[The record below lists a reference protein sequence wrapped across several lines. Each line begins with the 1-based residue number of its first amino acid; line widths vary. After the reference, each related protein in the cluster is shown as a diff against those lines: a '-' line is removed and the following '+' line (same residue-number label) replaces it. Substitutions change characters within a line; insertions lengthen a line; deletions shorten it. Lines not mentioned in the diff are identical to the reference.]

1 MSGAAP
7 AARSDGH
14 QANRGLGWY
23 WRRLRVMSVPEI
35 SHRLLRAADLA
46 YLRVLPVR
54 TRVHAD
60 LPAFCVTTHR
70 FLPAPV
76 TDTARLESARQHLL
90 SGGLATRHVGWQWS
104 EDPDIWHRDPD
115 TGFVWPRR
123 FFGGIDYRPGNP
135 VGDIRL
141 LWEPARLQQ
150 TLDLASLA
158 DHHPGTLRPVALA
171 LLRRQLCSWVEQNPP
186 LRGPH
191 YVSAME
197 CGLRLIA
204 VCYALD
210 RARPWLM
217 PDDPCRRAVA
227 EIARSHAPLI
237 ARRLS
242 LHSSRGNHTVA
253 EAVALVHAGLLFPD
267 LPGAQRWLR
276 RGLSLLADEAH
287 RQILPDGGGIEQAL
301 SYHVTNLELI
311 GLTIKLLKQRTQPVP
326 QALADALD
334 RGNGFLAGIAWGGD
348 QLPAVGDGDDGSA
361 LSPTQRPGF
370 TQRPSVG
377 QGARQYPAAGYTNVT
392 LASQRCLQFL
402 CDHGPLGMPP
412 AFGHGHADALS
423 VLVCV
428 DRTPLLIDPGTG
440 GYGGE
445 PGRWRDYF
453 RSTEAHN
460 TVTVDGHDQAPPTG
474 AFQWARNYQA
484 RLVEFMESDN
494 GSGQLLMWHDGYAE
508 RGVYHWRA
516 VRWDPA
522 GWLLVEDLLQ
532 GNGVHHLATHWHTTR
547 PVERSA
553 DDTVTLSAP
562 RGPVSMTLL
571 GGTVTTMRAQ
581 TSATAGWHS
590 PHYACR
596 APANTIR
603 LACKA
608 QLPHRLTTVIRLGT
622 ASPGPE
628 TIEETHRWLNRHL
641 P

>member
-7 AARSDGH
+7 TTRPDRHRAT
-14 QANRGLGWY
+14 RGLGWY

-46 YLRVLPVR
+46 YLRILPAQ
-54 TRVHAD
+54 TRAHAE
-60 LPAFCVTTHR
+60 LPAFCATTHR
-70 FLPAPV
+70 LLPAPV
-76 TDTARLESARQHLL
+76 TETARLQGASHHLL
-90 SGGLATRHVGWQWS
+90 SGGLATPHLDWQWS
-104 EDPDIWHRDPD
+104 EDPDIWHLAPD
-115 TGFVWPRR
+115 TGMLWPRR

-150 TLDLASLA
+150 TVDLASLA
-158 DHHPGTLRPVALA
+158 DHNPGTRPAALA

-186 LRGPH
+186 FQGPH

-210 RARPWLM
+210 RARPWLV
-217 PDDPCRRAVA
+217 PDDSCRRAVA

-242 LHSSRGNHTVA
+242 LHSSRGNHTLA
-253 EAVALVHAGLLFPD
+253 EAAALVHAGLLFPD
-267 LPGAQRWLR
+267 LPGAERWLR
-276 RGLSLLADEAH
+276 RGLSLLADEAAH
-287 RQILPDGGGIEQAL
+287 QILPDGGGIEQAL
-301 SYHVTNLELI
+301 GYHLTNLEI
-311 GLTIKLLKQRTQPVP
+311 IRLTVNLLKQRTQPVP
-326 QALADALD
+326 PLLADALD
-334 RGNGFLAGIAWGGD
+334 RGDGFLAGIAWDGN
-348 QLPAVGDGDDGSA
+348 QLPAVGDDDNGSA

-370 TQRPSVG
+370 THCAPIGPGVR
-377 QGARQYPAAGYTNVT
+377 AYRAAGYTHVT
-392 LASQRCLQFL
+392 LGSQRCLQFL

-423 VLVCV
+423 LQVCV
-428 DRTPLLIDPGTG
+428 DRSPLLIDPGTG

-445 PGRWRDYF
+445 PGRWREYF

-460 TVTVDGHDQAPPTG
+460 TVTVDGQDQAPPTG
-474 AFQWARNYQA
+474 AFQWGRDYQA
-484 RLVEFMESDN
+484 RLIALTESDN
-494 GSGQLLMWHDGYAE
+494 GTGQLLMWHDGYAE

-562 RGPVSMTLL
+562 RGPVYMTLL
-571 GGTVTTMRAQ
+571 GGTVTTLQAE
-581 TSATAGWHS
+581 TAPAAGWYS
-590 PHYACR
+590 PHYAR
-596 APANTIR
+596 RTPAHTIR
-603 LACKA
+603 LACRA
-608 QLPHRLTTVIRLGT
+608 QLPHRLTTVIRFGT
-622 ASPGPE
+622 ASPGPD
-628 TIEETHRWLNRHL
+628 TMEETRQWLNRHL